1 MRGVLQQSIPR
12 PQRAFDERELFRRM
26 ALTPEIQSVPRA
38 FGPIPERML
47 AATYHGQNDMRL
59 ETVAVPKIG
68 PGELLVRIHTCGI
81 CGTDLKKISTGSHSA
96 PRVFGHEM
104 TGVVVALGTGVT
116 RFAEGDRVMVFHHI
130 PCGKCYYCERKVFS
144 QCPVYKRVGTTAG
157 FGEPSGGGFSEYIR
171 VMDWIVEK
179 GVILIPDTVSF
190 EQASHIEPVNTVWK
204 GIETL
209 ALQKGETVLV
219 IGQGPI
225 GLMLGKL
232 AQRAGANVI
241 TSDLFSQRLTIGKSY
256 GLTQSIDASQS
267 DLVQATRDRTGGRG
281 ADAVILAVG
290 GSSLIRPA
298 IDAARFGG
306 RVLLF
311 AQTVRGEVMIDPA
324 SVCVDEKALLGSYSA
339 SVELN
344 EEVAQFVFSG
354 EMDLSGL
361 YSHRFPLAQALDAL
375 RLAAHPQPDT
385 MKIAIQ
391 PGSVWEG

>member
-1 MRGVLQQSIPR
+1 MSVITNTRLAA
-12 PQRAFDERELFRRM
+12 RAVD
-26 ALTPEIQSVPRA
+26 S
-38 FGPIPERML
+38 IPERML
-47 AATYHGQNDMRL
+47 AAVYHGQNDMRL
-59 ETVAVPKIG
+59 ETVPVPRIG
-68 PGELLVRIHTCGI
+68 PGELLMRIHTCGI

-96 PRVFGHEM
+96 PRIFGHEM
-104 TGVVVALGTGVT
+104 TGVVVARGAGVS
-116 RFAEGDRVMVFHHI
+116 RFAEGDRVMAFHHI
-130 PCGKCYYCERKVFS
+130 PCGNCYYCERKVFS

-157 FGEPSGGGFSEYIR
+157 YGEASGGGFSEYIR

-179 GVILIPDTVSF
+179 GVIAIPDSVSF
-190 EQASHIEPVNTVWK
+190 EQASFIEPVNTVWK
-204 GIETL
+204 GVETL
-209 ALQKGETVLV
+209 GVQRGETVLV

-241 TSDLFSQRLTIGKSY
+241 TSDLFPQRLTIGTRY
-256 GLTQSIDASQS
+256 GLNQSIDASQQ
-267 DLVQATRDRTGGRG
+267 DVVQGIRERTGGRG

-311 AQTVRGEVMIDPA
+311 AQTVRGEVVIDPA
-324 SVCVDEKALLGSYSA
+324 SVCVDEKTLLGSYSA

-344 EEVAQFVFSG
+344 DAAAQFVFSG
-354 EMDLSGL
+354 EMDLAGL
-361 YSHRFPLAQALDAL
+361 YSHRFPLEQSLEALK
-375 RLAAHPQPDT
+375 LAAHPKPET

-391 PGSVWEG
+391 PVLEG

>member
-1 MRGVLQQSIPR
+1 MAVIPQVR
-12 PQRAFDERELFRRM
+12 PLAPRSQ
-26 ALTPEIQSVPRA
+26 TVPD
-38 FGPIPERML
+38 RML
-47 AATYHGQNDMRL
+47 AAIYYGQNDMRL
-59 ETVAVPKIG
+59 ETIPVPEIG

-81 CGTDLKKISTGSHSA
+81 CGTDLKKIETGSHSA

-104 TGVVVALGTGVT
+104 TGIVVACGAGVT
-116 RFAEGDRVMVFHHI
+116 KFAEGDRVMVFHHV
-130 PCGKCYYCERKVFS
+130 PCGSCYYCQRKVFS
-144 QCPVYKRVGTTAG
+144 QCPVYKQVGTTAG

-171 VMDWIVEK
+171 VMDWIVQK
-179 GVILIPDTVSF
+179 GVIAIPDSVSY
-190 EQASHIEPVNTVWK
+190 EQASLIEPVNTVWK
-204 GIETL
+204 GIDSL
-209 ALQKGETVLV
+209 AVQPGETVLV

-225 GLMLGKL
+225 GLLLARL

-241 TSDLFSQRLTIGKSY
+241 TSDLFPQRLTIGKRY
-256 GLTQSIDASQS
+256 GITDSIDASRV
-267 DLVQATRDRTGGRG
+267 DVVKAIRERTEGRG

-290 GSSLIRPA
+290 GSALIRPA

-324 SVCVDEKALLGSYSA
+324 SVCVDEKTLLGSYSA

-354 EMDLSGL
+354 QMDLAGL
-361 YSHRFPLAQALDAL
+361 YSHRFPLQQSLDAL

-391 PGSVWEG
+391 PCSVWEG

>member
-1 MRGVLQQSIPR
+1 MAVIPNARPVFAAKDSIPN
-12 PQRAFDERELFRRM
+12 Q
-26 ALTPEIQSVPRA
+26 
-38 FGPIPERML
+38 ML
-47 AATYHGQNDMRL
+47 AAVYYGKNDMRL
-59 ETVAVPKIG
+59 ETVPVPKIG

-104 TGVVVALGTGVT
+104 TGVVVARGAGVT
-116 RFAEGDRVMVFHHI
+116 RFIEGDRVMAFHHI
-130 PCGKCYYCERKVFS
+130 PCGTCYYCKRKVFS

-171 VMDWIVEK
+171 VMDWIVDQ
-179 GVILIPDTVSF
+179 GVIRIPDSVSF
-190 EQASHIEPVNTVWK
+190 EQASHIEPMNTVWK

-209 ALQKGETVLV
+209 AVQKGETILV

-241 TSDLFSQRLTIGKSY
+241 TSDLFPERLTIGQRY
-256 GLTQSIDASQS
+256 GLSQSIDASQQ
-267 DLVQATRDRTGGRG
+267 DVLQGIRERTEGRG

-290 GSSLIRPA
+290 GSSLIPLA
-298 IDAARFGG
+298 VDAARFGG
-306 RVLLF
+306 RILLF
-311 AQTVRGEVMIDPA
+311 AQTVRGEVVIDPA
-324 SVCVDEKALLGSYSA
+324 SICVDEKTLLGSYSA

-354 EMDLSGL
+354 EMDLAGL

-375 RLAAHPQPDT
+375 RLAAHPQPNT

-391 PGSVWEG
+391 PCSVWEG

>member
-1 MRGVLQQSIPR
+1 MEVIPDTR
-12 PQRAFDERELFRRM
+12 PVAQAF
-26 ALTPEIQSVPRA
+26 QSVPD
-38 FGPIPERML
+38 RML
-47 AATYHGQNDMRL
+47 AAIYYGRNDMRL
-59 ETVAVPKIG
+59 ETVPVPHIG
-68 PGELLVRIHTCGI
+68 RGELLVRIHTCGI

-104 TGVVVALGTGVT
+104 AGVVVARGAGVT
-116 RFAEGDRVMVFHHI
+116 RFAEGDRVMAFHHI

-157 FGEPSGGGFSEYIR
+157 FGEPSGGGFAEYIR

-179 GVILIPDTVSF
+179 GVIRIPDSVSF
-190 EQASHIEPVNTVWK
+190 EQASNIEPVNTVWK
-204 GIETL
+204 GIATL
-209 ALQKGETVLV
+209 ALQQGETVLV

-241 TSDLFSQRLTIGKSY
+241 TSDLFPQRLTISQRY

-267 DLVQATRDRTGGRG
+267 DLVQTIRERTGGRG

-324 SVCVDEKALLGSYSA
+324 SVCVDEKTLLGSYSA

-344 EEVAQFVFSG
+344 EQVAQFVFSG
-354 EMDLSGL
+354 EMDLAGL
-361 YSHRFPLAQALDAL
+361 YSHRFPLAQSLDAL